1 MASKTTNYGLNK
13 HSPQDFYNV
22 EARNENWDKID
33 EALAATDPTKIT
45 TKVEPADGD
54 GVMIA
59 DSADGGKAKRLPWLN
74 VKAALGKLFVP
85 LARKINGKTLTEDVT
100 LTGDDIAMGADDA
113 ESLRAAMAKR
123 LKETANIQ
131 EKDANSILTE
141 GRYFAINCA
150 NTPVHGFLEI
160 KYYDGDGFAPTQ
172 AWGRT
177 RVISQTLKPFNECYC
192 YERYGLIKTRISSD
206 VEWSDWVKT
215 ATNGNT
221 DVHDLSLSISVSDST
236 SQYERDSF
244 NHVFVRIRA
253 KTTTHWSGEM
263 VIGAVPEGFRPT
275 KYVAVPMMIK
285 TTSNTFTVAQ
295 CTISPS
301 GNIRAYGD
309 FQSADY
315 IAAQLV
321 YPAAT

>member
-1 MASKTTNYGLNK
+1 MSLKTKLLELFKYEPDKDGAQTFNIKSALN
-13 HSPQDFYNV
+13 D
-22 EARNENWDKID
+22 NWDKI
-33 EALAATDPTKIT
+33 EAWAQSVKTTLAGLVPTSR
-45 TKVEPADGD
+45 KVN
-54 GVMIA
+54 
-59 DSADGGKAKRLPWLN
+59 GKALS
-74 VKAALGKLFVP
+74 A
-85 LARKINGKTLTEDVT
+85 DVT
-100 LTGDDIAMGADDA
+100 LTAADIKMPDSEEDVGT
-113 ESLRAAMAKR
+113 AMAKR
-123 LKETANIQ
+123 LKETANLQ
-131 EKDANSILTE
+131 EKDANSILAE

-150 NTPVHGFLEI
+150 NTPVHGFLEV
-160 KYYDGDGFAPTQ
+160 KYYDGTGFAPTQ

-177 RVISQTLKPFNECYC
+177 RVISQTLKPFSECYS
-192 YERYGLIKTRISSD
+192 YERYGLVKTAISSD
-206 VEWSDWVKT
+206 AEWSDWVKT
-215 ATNGNT
+215 AIHDNT
-221 DVHDLSLSISVSDST
+221 DVHDLAFSIAVSDST

-253 KTTTHWSGEM
+253 QTATHWNGEM

-285 TTSNTFTVAQ
+285 TTSNTFAVAQ

-321 YPAAT
+321 YPAAN